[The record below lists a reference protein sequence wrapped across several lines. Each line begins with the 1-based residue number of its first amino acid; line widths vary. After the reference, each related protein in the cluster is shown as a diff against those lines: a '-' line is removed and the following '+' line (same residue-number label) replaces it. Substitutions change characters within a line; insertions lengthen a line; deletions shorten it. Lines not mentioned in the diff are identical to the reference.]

1 MARRTKP
8 DTLSLL
14 KADHR
19 AVEQLFE
26 RFEESETDE
35 ERERIAQE
43 ICLELSIH
51 ATVEEELIY
60 PACRGVVDDH
70 LVDEAY
76 VEHDGAKAL
85 IAELLSAAD
94 DRFRDA
100 KVKVLHEMIKHHVK
114 EEEKREGLFG
124 RVKSSE
130 LDLEALGE
138 RIAARKEELKEDFLR
153 HTIPLPTTCSL
164 SGEPPLRGSVRAA

>member
-1 MARRTKP
+1 MSRKTSS
-8 DTLSLL
+8 DVLFLL

-19 AVEQLFE
+19 TVEQLFE
-26 RFEESETDE
+26 RFEETDTDE

-51 ATVEEELIY
+51 ATVEEEIFY

-94 DRFRDA
+94 DHFRDA

-114 EEEKREGLFG
+114 EEEKRIFG
-124 RVKSSE
+124 QVKSSE
-130 LDLEALGE
+130 LDLEALGA
-138 RIAARKEELKEDFLR
+138 RIAARKDELKEDFLR
-153 HTIPLPTTCSL
+153 HTVPLPTTCSL
-164 SGEPPLRGSVRAA
+164 SGEPPMRGSVRAA